1 MSFYLPILLQRYAT
15 NPLNKDLNLNG
26 YRAVNSVDPVLNTD
40 LATKNYVDITA
51 GGGGASTGTLP
62 FSLVS
67 GATVVGQFTNP
78 SGNDLQLTAP
88 TTTGKLI
95 FTDIHGVDFTNSP
108 ATFTNNTGTVIQV
121 SPSGATKGLRISGNN
136 DPNQPLLEIA
146 SSGGERHI
154 TSSRSG
160 VVQQSQV
167 YINDTTTG
175 GLSMIELSKGNNGS
189 GISMTKSGTGDGI
202 LITNNGSG
210 YALSTAGTKG
220 DVQIAG
226 TLDQNGRIVQTSGG
240 GQDTFL
246 LTHPSGVGD
255 GLHIVKNGTTGHAL
269 NIENN
274 GTGNAIN
281 AIISTATG
289 GIYIQKNTSSGVGIP
304 LQINH
309 QNNFTLGQSSIDVN
323 HNSNAVG
330 VNIANA
336 GSTGTMLLTQTG
348 AGYGLNVNKVSGSGN
363 CVVVSNSGSGL
374 LASLT
379 SSGTGI
385 SYTHNNTG
393 ANAGLTYTK
402 SSGTGGR
409 MVDLTYSNSGSDDVV
424 RIDRSS
430 GGGSGNMLNLI
441 STTNGVLINAT
452 NSGTASNIVLTNSST
467 SGSSANASFVKT
479 GTGNGDNVFI
489 RNTDTV
495 GASTGNALSILNQ
508 GVGDCLRIQD
518 EAGDTSLFRID
529 GDGNVGIG
537 VPTTAL
543 TSKFVSNGG
552 SGNTTTQILQTN
564 TGIST
569 AVTDTTA
576 GSAGTSQISIN
587 STNTDIA
594 GRSDITLEPSRG
606 TATSGTTP
614 RIRMTVA
621 SGSNNGI
628 LLQGNNASGG
638 TNFRFGFT
646 SGSTGESA
654 MNVYGDVATRRV
666 RIGQQDIYTGIPS
679 GVLEL
684 TRNATPHGTSIPHI
698 LLNGT
703 NATGGVVMNCNAGRI
718 ENVAD
723 PTNPQDVAT
732 RAYVLANAG
741 GTPTQIATGQN
752 RFVTNASGIN
762 QQADAGQSMN
772 MGINNNGQ
780 KNIQSYGPNVLINVP
795 SGATTNDTQVM
806 EAWSSSITGSYTT
819 SSTDLAFAIKPRTNQ
834 AYVGRFTGTDIQ
846 NIGPTANGV
855 LQIWKNSGIHST
867 APHLRLVGADSPVL
881 SSSIAINC
889 NGAGRITGVIDP
901 TTTNDVMNAKVESV
915 VGSDLI
921 SRSTIASYLRP
932 VLGAP
937 LISYFYNAS
946 GAFGANATTRGS
958 NPHYLLCSDC
968 APSNSFAHST
978 SVLSLCPIE
987 FKTATLNGFGAVT
1000 AGIWK
1005 MNRVGVYRITYE
1017 FKAGAF
1023 PNGSAFTDA
1032 SFSSLLIYQGADTG
1046 IAPTSTSPYSCPPY
1060 NATRRRVSSTGYMLC
1075 NQLEFYI
1082 VNDGTSNCF
1091 TFGSSNSVPQNWESF
1106 TVSSFYSL
1114 LTAEYM
1120 GNTYA

>member
-1 MSFYLPILLQRYAT
+1 MCAFFLPIILQKYAT
-15 NPLNKDLNLNG
+15 NPLNKDLDFNG
-26 YRAVNSVDPVLNTD
+26 FKGVNALDPTNNQD
-40 LATKNYVDITA
+40 IATKNYVDITA
-51 GGGGASTGTLP
+51 GGGGASTGSLP
-62 FSLVS
+62 FSLVA

-78 SGNDLQLTAP
+78 TGNDLQLSAP

-95 FTDIHGVDFTNSP
+95 FSDIHGIDFTNSP
-108 ATFTNNTGTVIQV
+108 ATFTNNTGNVITVT
-121 SPSGATKGLRISGNN
+121 PSGTTKGIRINGNN
-136 DPNQPLLEIA
+136 DPNAPLLEI
-146 SSGGERHI
+146 SSSAGERHF
-154 TSSRSG
+154 TSTRSG
-160 VVQQSQV
+160 AVNQSQIYV
-167 YINDTTTG
+167 NDTTTG
-175 GLSMIELSKGNNGS
+175 GLTMVELSKAGNGR
-189 GISMTKSGTGDGI
+189 GIDLTKSGTGNA
-202 LITNNGSG
+202 LHITNNGTG
-210 YALSTAGTKG
+210 KAITTTFNAGAGGTNG
-220 DVQIAG
+220 DIEINGTSSLLGLVDISAG
-226 TLDQNGRIVQTSGG
+226 GNSNTLDITKNSGTGDAVAIVNSGTG
-240 GQDTFL
+240 G
-246 LTHPSGVGD
+246 
-255 GLHIVKNGTTGHAL
+255 AL
-269 NIENN
+269 NI
-274 GTGNAIN
+274 
-281 AIISTATG
+281 S
-289 GIYIQKNTSSGVGIP
+289 
-304 LQINH
+304 
-309 QNNFTLGQSSIDVN
+309 
-323 HNSNAVG
+323 
-330 VNIANA
+330 
-336 GSTGTMLLTQTG
+336 G
-348 AGYGLNVNKVSGSGN
+348 AGNSSLVINKTSGAGN
-363 CVVVSNSGSGL
+363 CVSITNSGTGL
-374 LASLT
+374 LASL
-379 SSGTGI
+379 SSTGTGI
-385 SYTHNNTG
+385 TYNHTNTG

-409 MVDLTYSNSGSDDVV
+409 MVDLTYSNSGSDDIL
-424 RIDRSS
+424 RIDRSAGS
-430 GGGSGNMLNLI
+430 GSGNMVNLI
-441 STTNGVLINAT
+441 NTTNGVVINAT
-452 NSGTASNIVLTNSST
+452 NSGTASNLVLTNSAT
-467 SGSSANASFVKT
+467 SGSSPNANFVKT
-479 GTGNGDNVFI
+479 GTGNGDNVVI

-518 EAGDTSLFRID
+518 EAGDTSLFRVD
-529 GDGNVGIG
+529 SDGNVGIG
-537 VPTTAL
+537 VSTSAL
-543 TSKFVSNGG
+543 TNKFVSNGG
-552 SGNTTTQILQTN
+552 TGTTTTQIAQSSTS
-564 TGIST
+564 IST
-569 AVTDTTA
+569 IVTDSTT
-576 GSAGTSQISIN
+576 GTSQIFLST
-587 STNTDIA
+587 TNTEIS

-606 TATSGTTP
+606 TAASGTTP

-628 LLQGNNASGG
+628 LFQGNNATAG

-654 MNVYGDVATRRV
+654 MNVYSDIATRRV

-679 GVLEL
+679 GVLEIA
-684 TRNATPHGTSIPHI
+684 RNATPHGTSIPHI
-698 LLNGT
+698 LLSGT
-703 NATGGVVMNCNAGRI
+703 NATGGVVMNCNSGRI
-718 ENVAD
+718 EAVAD
-723 PTNPQDVAT
+723 PVNPQDVAT

-752 RFVTNASGIN
+752 RFTTSATGIT
-762 QQADAGQSMN
+762 QQADTNQSMN

-806 EAWSSSITGSYTT
+806 EAWSSSITGTYTT
-819 SSTDLAFAIKPRTNQ
+819 STTDLAFAIKPRTNQ
-834 AYVGRFTGTDIQ
+834 AYVGRFQGADIQ
-846 NIGPTANGV
+846 NIGPTANGIF
-855 LQIWKNSGIHST
+855 QIWKNSGIHST

-901 TTTNDVMNAKVESV
+901 TSTNDVMNAKVETV

-968 APSNSFAHST
+968 APSNSFAHSS

-1017 FKAGAF
+1017 YKAGAF

-1046 IAPTSTSPYSCPPY
+1046 VAPTSTSPTSSPPY
-1060 NATRRRVSSTGYMLC
+1060 VATRRRVSSSGYMLC
-1075 NQLEFYI
+1075 NQLEFYM

-1091 TFGSSNSVPQNWESF
+1091 TFGSSNLVPQNWESF